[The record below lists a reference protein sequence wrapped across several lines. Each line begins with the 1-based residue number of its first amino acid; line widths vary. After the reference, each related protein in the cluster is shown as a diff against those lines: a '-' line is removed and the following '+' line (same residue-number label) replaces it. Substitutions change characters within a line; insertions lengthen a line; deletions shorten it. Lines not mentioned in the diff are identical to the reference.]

1 MKRNAFQIAQ
11 KELARAK
18 KSLRAAETLRDH
30 ELNEDAVS
38 RAYYAVLHA
47 AKAALA
53 TIDLYPDSHQSVRQM
68 FGLHLVKTG
77 RIEREYATILT
88 AEQEDR
94 ELSDYN
100 IDISIE
106 KDRADHRVAEA
117 RKFVERIEKHI
128 QSFGP
133 EGKQPR
139 E

>member
-1 MKRNAFQIAQ
+1 MNKKSLQVAH

-18 KSLRAAETLRDH
+18 KSLLAAETLLEH

-53 TIDLYPDSHQSVRQM
+53 TIDLFPDSHQSVRRM
-68 FGLHLVKTG
+68 FGLHLVKTNL
-77 RIEREYATILT
+77 IEREYATILT

-94 ELSDYN
+94 ELSDYD

-106 KDRADHRVAEA
+106 KDRADRRVDDAG
-117 RKFVERIEKHI
+117 KFVERIERHLHSFEPESKHRM
-128 QSFGP
+128 
-133 EGKQPR
+133 K
-139 E
+139 

>member
-1 MKRNAFQIAQ
+1 MKRNAFQIVQ
-11 KELARAK
+11 KELTRAK

-53 TIDLYPDSHQSVRQM
+53 AIDLYPDSHQSVRRM

-100 IDISIE
+100 INISIE
-106 KDRADHRVAEA
+106 KDRAEHRVA
-117 RKFVERIEKHI
+117 
-128 QSFGP
+128 
-133 EGKQPR
+133 
-139 E
+139 